1 MAASPDGLIEDP
13 SKNNGRRYGILEIKC
28 HYSARKVTPEAAC
41 YEINQFCCSLING
54 RTLLKQTH
62 NYYYQIQGQLA
73 ITQLPWCD
81 FVAWTPHGISI
92 ERIERDINLW
102 QQNILPKLKVF
113 YHEYL
118 IPELADP
125 VFLVANQSVTLL
137 NSTFIDILF

>member
-13 SKNNGRRYGILEIKC
+13 SENNGRRYGILEIKC
-28 HYSARKVTPEAAC
+28 PYSARKVTPKAAC
-41 YEINQFCCSLING
+41 HEINQFCCSLING

-81 FVAWTPHGISI
+81 FVVWTPHGISI

-102 QQNILPKLKVF
+102 QQNILPKTQG
-113 YHEYL
+113 
-118 IPELADP
+118 
-125 VFLVANQSVTLL
+125 FLP
-137 NSTFIDILF
+137 